1 MQYIL
6 FSYENLSRKIG
17 IKSDTMSE
25 SESKWLNIGI
35 GAFIILAI
43 ALLLI
48 LILPLGNMIEQ
59 QDQIAVITING
70 AVTYDS
76 TNSTKIFTS
85 GSQIENALKE
95 ANNDPNVKGIVLDI
109 NSRGGSEST
118 SKEIA
123 EMVNDSSKPVIAYI
137 GDKGLDESYLIA
149 SSAEDIIASSSSS
162 VGGIGLSYIDS
173 SKYSTENL
181 TGVFN
186 EDYLKLKKSAQNP
199 ENLANGQMM
208 IDQDY
213 TQFIK
218 KIAENRDLE
227 PDYVAQIANG
237 KKYNGNEAK
246 NLGLVDKIGNK
257 NKAIKLAASKGNA
270 KNYVVVNYPKAN
282 KSLTETLSENK
293 IFKF

>member
-1 MQYIL
+1 
-6 FSYENLSRKIG
+6 
-17 IKSDTMSE
+17 MSE
-25 SESKWLNIGI
+25 NNIDWLSIGI

-43 ALLLI
+43 VLLLV
-48 LILPLGNMIEQ
+48 LILPFGNLVEQ
-59 QDQIAVITING
+59 QDEIAVITING

-76 TNSTKIFTS
+76 SNSTKIYTS
-85 GSQIENALKE
+85 ASQIENALND
-95 ANNDPNVKGIVLDI
+95 ANSNPSVKAIVLDI
-109 NSRGGSEST
+109 NSKGGSQVACQ
-118 SKEIA
+118 EIA
-123 EMVNDSSKPVIAYI
+123 EIIKNSDKPVVAYI

-149 SSAEDIIASSSSS
+149 SGADSIVASTSSS

-173 SKYSTENL
+173 GKYSKVRL
-181 TGVFN
+181 TGVYN
-186 EDYLKLKKSAQNP
+186 EDYLKLKKSNDIDP
-199 ENLANGQMM
+199 DNLANGQKM

-227 PDYVAQIANG
+227 PNYLAKLAHG

-257 NKAIKLAASKGNA
+257 NKAIELAASKANA
-270 KNYVVVNYPKAN
+270 SNYTATNYPKSK

-293 IFKF
+293 IFNLEL